1 MTKTW
6 YNIKALNSSAAV
18 LTIFAEIGSFGV
30 TAAQFV
36 QDLTNLGS
44 ITDLTVKINSPG
56 GSVSDGVA
64 IFNALKASPA
74 QVQVEID
81 GWALSIA
88 SFIAMAGDKI
98 TMANNSLLMIHN
110 PWATAAGNAADLRKM
125 ADVLDKTRDTLLSGY
140 GRSGKS
146 EADLIAL
153 LDAETWFDAEEALAA
168 GFIDEIIT
176 VATPIAAGFDS
187 NKFNVPSRY
196 LSKGNTV
203 SATTTPAPT
212 DAVRA
217 HILAQDTARRNE
229 IASTFKSFANHE
241 GVAALQATC
250 QNDVNCSVLDANAKL
265 LAHLGGGASPVAGR
279 YIPDGAA
286 GINNR
291 SADFQEACVQSL
303 LIRAGVRVTDPSP
316 MVRDVERMNITA
328 MAENILSMNGKRASG
343 MGRADV
349 IKAAMSTSDFP
360 QLLAN
365 TAGKAL
371 MLGYENEPTT
381 HAIWTAEKE
390 VANFKPQTFAALSE
404 APGLLEVPEGGE
416 YKRGAFGEG
425 AETFSIKT
433 FGRVLEITRQA
444 LINDDLEA
452 FTQMPAAFGSSAR
465 RKEADL
471 VYAKLTGNTVLSDN
485 NALFHA
491 EHGNLAA
498 AGAALSVE
506 SLGAARSAMRR
517 QKGRAGEGHI
527 DPQPRFLI
535 VPVTLESKAESILS
549 SLVLAG
555 AMNDTSNL
563 QWIRNLTLV
572 ADPRL
577 DDVSET
583 AWYLAASPT
592 QLDTIVRAYLAG
604 QARPFYEEEL
614 EFMRDTMGIKSRLD
628 FGCGVIDYRGLYKN
642 PGA

>member
-6 YNIKALNSSAAV
+6 YNLKALNNSAAV
-18 LTIFAEIGSFGV
+18 LTIFSEIGSFGV
-30 TAAQFV
+30 SAAQFV

-74 QVQVEID
+74 RVQVEID

-88 SFIAMAGDKI
+88 SFIAMAGDTI
-98 TMANNSLLMIHN
+98 TMASNSLLMIHN
-110 PWATAAGNAADLRKM
+110 PWTTAAGNAADLRKM
-125 ADVLDKTRDTLLSGY
+125 ADVLDKTRNSLLAGY

-176 VATPIAAGFDS
+176 TAAPIAASFDS

-196 LSKGNTV
+196 LLKGNTV
-203 SATTTPAPT
+203 SAAAPQPNNG
-212 DAVRA
+212 VRD
-217 HILAQDTARRNE
+217 HILAQDTARRDA
-229 IASTFKSFANHE
+229 ITSAFKSFANHT
-241 GVAALQATC
+241 GVAALQAAC
-250 QNDVNCSVLDANAKL
+250 LSDVNCSVLDANVKL
-265 LAHLGGGASPVAGR
+265 LAHLGNGASPVAGH
-279 YIPDGAA
+279 YIPDGA
-286 GINNR
+286 GGVDSR
-291 SADFQEACVQSL
+291 SADFKEACVQSL
-303 LIRAGVRVTDPSP
+303 LIRAGVRVPDPSP

-328 MAENILSMNGKRASG
+328 MAESILSMSG
-343 MGRADV
+343 QRTAALGRADL

-371 MLGYENEPTT
+371 MLGYESEPTT
-381 HAIWTAEKE
+381 HSIWTAEKE

-416 YKRGAFGEG
+416 YKHGSFGEG

-433 FGRVLEITRQA
+433 FGRVLSITRQA
-444 LINDDLEA
+444 LINDDLGA
-452 FTQMPAAFGSSAR
+452 FTQMPAAFGASAR

-471 VYAKLTGNTVLSDN
+471 VYAKLTGNTMLSDN
-485 NALFHA
+485 KALFHA
-491 EHGNLAA
+491 DHGNLAA
-498 AGAALSVE
+498 AGAALSIE
-506 SLGAARSAMRR
+506 SLGAARAAMRR
-517 QKGRAGEGHI
+517 QKGRAGEGYI

-535 VPVTLESKAESILS
+535 VPVTLESKAESILN

-555 AMNDTSNL
+555 AMNDTNNL

-577 DDVSET
+577 DDVSAT

-604 QARPFYEEEL
+604 QPRPFYEEEL